1 MKRFTHIITLFFLL
15 SPALLAKESAHTFVI
30 KTVEEISVFITEN
43 KTMLENDEEY
53 LREKVDEL
61 VIPKLNISL
70 MSKIVLGRDNWIS
83 SNDHQKREFQKAF
96 RSLMVRTYMKSLTT
110 FDGERMKFMPFK
122 EGKNPNIARVNSIYL
137 LSEGELPVSYRLK
150 FTESN
155 GWKVFDIII
164 DGISLLKNYRT
175 DFQEHIQNNGIN
187 SLIAELNNGNE

>member
-43 KTMLENDEEY
+43 KTMLENNEEY
-53 LREKVDEL
+53 LRTKVDEL

-70 MSKIVLGRDNWIS
+70 MSKIVLGRDNWIA
-83 SNDHQKREFQKAF
+83 SNDYQKREFQKAF
-96 RSLMVRTYMKSLTT
+96 RSLMVRTYMKSLTA
-110 FDGERMKFMPFK
+110 FDGEKMKFMPFK
-122 EGKNPNIARVNSIYL
+122 VGKKPNIARVNSIYL

-187 SLIAELNNGNE
+187 SLIAELSGDK

>member
-53 LREKVDEL
+53 LRTKVDEL
-61 VIPKLNISL
+61 VIPKLNIGL
-70 MSKIVLGRDNWIS
+70 MSKIVLGRDNWTS
-83 SNDHQKREFQKAF
+83 SNDYQKREFQKAF

-110 FDGERMKFMPFK
+110 FDGEKMKFMPFK
-122 EGKNPNIARVNSIYL
+122 AGKRPNIARVNSIYL

-187 SLIAELNNGNE
+187 SLITELNRDR

>member
-1 MKRFTHIITLFFLL
+1 MKKFTYIIALFFLL
-15 SPALLAKESAHTFVI
+15 SPALLAKESANTFVI
-30 KTVEEISVFITEN
+30 KTVEEISAFITEN
-43 KTMLENDEEY
+43 KAMLENDEEY
-53 LREKVDEL
+53 LRAKVDEL

-70 MSKIVLGRDNWIS
+70 MSKIVLGRDNWTS
-83 SNDHQKREFQKAF
+83 SNDYQKREFQKAF

-110 FDGERMKFMPFK
+110 FDGEKMKFMPFK
-122 EGKNPNIARVNSIYL
+122 EGKRPNIARVNSIYL

-150 FTESN
+150 FTESD

-187 SLIAELNNGNE
+187 SLIAELNGD

>member
-30 KTVEEISVFITEN
+30 KTVEEISAFITEN

-53 LREKVDEL
+53 LRVKVDEL

-70 MSKIVLGRDNWIS
+70 MSKIVLGRDNWTS
-83 SNDHQKREFQKAF
+83 SNDYQKREFQKAF

-110 FDGERMKFMPFK
+110 FDGEKMKFMPFK
-122 EGKNPNIARVNSIYL
+122 EGKRPNIARVNSIYL

-175 DFQEHIQNNGIN
+175 DFQEHIQNNGMN
-187 SLIAELNNGNE
+187 SLIAELSVDK

>member
-1 MKRFTHIITLFFLL
+1 MKRFIYIITLFFLL
-15 SPALLAKESAHTFVI
+15 SSALFAKESADTFLI
-30 KTVEEISVFITEN
+30 KTVEEISSFITEN
-43 KTMLENDEEY
+43 KAMLENDEGY
-53 LREKVDEL
+53 LRTKVDEL

-70 MSKIVLGRDNWIS
+70 MAKIVLGRDNWTS
-83 SNDHQKREFQKAF
+83 SNDYQKREFQKAF

-110 FDGERMKFMPFK
+110 FDGEKMKFMPFK
-122 EGKNPNIARVNSIYL
+122 VGKRPNIARVNSIYL

-175 DFQEHIQNNGIN
+175 DFQEHIQNNGMN
-187 SLIAELNNGNE
+187 SLIAELSRDK

>member
-53 LREKVDEL
+53 LRTKVDEL

-70 MSKIVLGRDNWIS
+70 MSKIVLGRDNWIA
-83 SNDHQKREFQKAF
+83 SNDYQKREFQKAF
-96 RSLMVRTYMKSLTT
+96 RSLMVRTYMKSLTA
-110 FDGERMKFMPFK
+110 FDGEKMKFIPFK
-122 EGKNPNIARVNSIYL
+122 VGKKPNIARVNSIYL

-187 SLIAELNNGNE
+187 SLIAELSGDK

>member
-53 LREKVDEL
+53 LRTKVDEL

-70 MSKIVLGRDNWIS
+70 MSKIVLGRDNWIA
-83 SNDHQKREFQKAF
+83 SNDYQKREFQKAF
-96 RSLMVRTYMKSLTT
+96 RSLMVRTYMKSLTA
-110 FDGERMKFMPFK
+110 FDGEKMKFMPFK
-122 EGKNPNIARVNSIYL
+122 VGKKPNIARVNSIYL

-187 SLIAELNNGNE
+187 SLIAELSGDK

>member
-1 MKRFTHIITLFFLL
+1 MKKFTYIITLFFLL
-15 SPALLAKESAHTFVI
+15 SPALLAKESANTFVI
-30 KTVEEISVFITEN
+30 KTVEEISAFITEN

-53 LREKVDEL
+53 LRVKVDEL

-70 MSKIVLGRDNWIS
+70 MSKIVLGRDNWTS
-83 SNDHQKREFQKAF
+83 SNDYQKREFQKAF

-110 FDGERMKFMPFK
+110 FDGEKMKFMPFK
-122 EGKNPNIARVNSIYL
+122 AGKRPNIARVNSIYL

-187 SLIAELNNGNE
+187 SLITELNRDR

>member
-1 MKRFTHIITLFFLL
+1 MKKFTYIITLFFLL
-15 SPALLAKESAHTFVI
+15 SPALLAKESANTFII
-30 KTVEEISVFITEN
+30 KTVEEISAFITEN

-53 LREKVDEL
+53 LRTKVDEL

-70 MSKIVLGRDNWIS
+70 MSKIVLGRDNWTS
-83 SNDHQKREFQKAF
+83 SNDYQKREFQKAF

-110 FDGERMKFMPFK
+110 FDGEKMKFMPFK
-122 EGKNPNIARVNSIYL
+122 AGKRPNIARVNSIYL

-187 SLIAELNNGNE
+187 SLITELNGDG

>member
-1 MKRFTHIITLFFLL
+1 MKRFTHIIILFFLL
-15 SPALLAKESAHTFVI
+15 SPALLAKESADTFVI
-30 KTVEEISVFITEN
+30 KTVEEISAFITEN

-53 LREKVDEL
+53 LRAKVDEL

-70 MSKIVLGRDNWIS
+70 MSKIVLGRDNWTS
-83 SNDHQKREFQKAF
+83 SNDYQKREFQKAF

-110 FDGERMKFMPFK
+110 FDGEKMKFMPFK
-122 EGKNPNIARVNSIYL
+122 AGKRPDIARVNSIYL

-150 FTESN
+150 FVESD

-187 SLIAELNNGNE
+187 SLITELNRDR

>member
-53 LREKVDEL
+53 LRTKVDEL
-61 VIPKLNISL
+61 VIPKLNIGL
-70 MSKIVLGRDNWIS
+70 MSKIVLGRDNWTS
-83 SNDHQKREFQKAF
+83 SNDYQKREFQKAF

-110 FDGERMKFMPFK
+110 FDGEKMKFMPFK
-122 EGKNPNIARVNSIYL
+122 AGKRPNIARVNSIYL

-187 SLIAELNNGNE
+187 SLIAELSVDK

>member
-1 MKRFTHIITLFFLL
+1 MKKFIYITTLFFLL
-15 SPALLAKESAHTFVI
+15 SPALLAKESANTFVI
-30 KTVEEISVFITEN
+30 KTVEEISAFITEN
-43 KTMLENDEEY
+43 KAMLENDEEY
-53 LREKVDEL
+53 LRAKVDEL

-83 SNDHQKREFQKAF
+83 SNDYQKREFQKAF

-110 FDGERMKFMPFK
+110 FDGEKMKFMPFK
-122 EGKNPNIARVNSIYL
+122 AGKRPDIARVNSVYL

-150 FTESN
+150 FVESN

-175 DFQEHIQNNGIN
+175 DFQEHIHNNGIN
-187 SLIAELNNGNE
+187 SLIAELNGDG

>member
-30 KTVEEISVFITEN
+30 KTVEEISAFITEN

-53 LREKVDEL
+53 LRTKVDEL
-61 VIPKLNISL
+61 VIPKLNIGL
-70 MSKIVLGRDNWIS
+70 MSKIVLGRDNWTS
-83 SNDHQKREFQKAF
+83 SNDYQKREFQKAF

-110 FDGERMKFMPFK
+110 FDGEKMKFMPFK
-122 EGKNPNIARVNSIYL
+122 VGKRPNIARVNSIYL

-150 FTESN
+150 FVESD

-175 DFQEHIQNNGIN
+175 DFQEHIQNNGMN
-187 SLIAELNNGNE
+187 SLIAELSRDK

>member
-1 MKRFTHIITLFFLL
+1 MKRFAYIITLFFLL
-15 SPALLAKESAHTFVI
+15 SPALLAKESANTFII
-30 KTVEEISVFITEN
+30 KTVEEISAFITEN
-43 KTMLENDEEY
+43 KAMLENDEEY
-53 LREKVDEL
+53 LRAKVDEL

-70 MSKIVLGRDNWIS
+70 MSKIVLGRDNWTS
-83 SNDHQKREFQKAF
+83 SNDYQKREFQKAF

-110 FDGERMKFMPFK
+110 FDGEKMKFMPFK
-122 EGKNPNIARVNSIYL
+122 AGKRPNIARVNSIYL

-150 FTESN
+150 FVESD

-187 SLIAELNNGNE
+187 SLITELNRDR

>member
-53 LREKVDEL
+53 LRTKVDEL

-70 MSKIVLGRDNWIS
+70 MSKIVLGRDNWIA
-83 SNDHQKREFQKAF
+83 SNDYQKREFQKAF

-110 FDGERMKFMPFK
+110 FDGEKMKFMPFK
-122 EGKNPNIARVNSIYL
+122 AGKRPNIARVNSIYL

-187 SLIAELNNGNE
+187 SLIAELKGDS

>member
-1 MKRFTHIITLFFLL
+1 MKRFAYIITLFFLL
-15 SPALLAKESAHTFVI
+15 SPALLAKESANTFII
-30 KTVEEISVFITEN
+30 KTVEEISAFITEN

-53 LREKVDEL
+53 LRTKVDEL

-70 MSKIVLGRDNWIS
+70 MSKIVLGRDNWTS
-83 SNDHQKREFQKAF
+83 SNNYQKREFQKAF

-110 FDGERMKFMPFK
+110 FDGEKMKFMPFK
-122 EGKNPNIARVNSIYL
+122 AGKRPNIARVNSIYL

-150 FTESN
+150 FTESD

-175 DFQEHIQNNGIN
+175 DFQDHIQNNGIN
-187 SLIAELNNGNE
+187 SLIAELNGD

>member
-53 LREKVDEL
+53 LRTKVDEL

-70 MSKIVLGRDNWIS
+70 MSKIVLGRDNWIA
-83 SNDHQKREFQKAF
+83 SNDYQKREFQKAF

-110 FDGERMKFMPFK
+110 FDGEKMKFMPFK
-122 EGKNPNIARVNSIYL
+122 AGKRPNIARVNSIYL

-187 SLIAELNNGNE
+187 SLIAELSGDK

>member
-1 MKRFTHIITLFFLL
+1 MKRFAYIIILFFLL
-15 SPALLAKESAHTFVI
+15 SPALLAKESAHTFII
-30 KTVEEISVFITEN
+30 KTVGEISVFITEN
-43 KTMLENDEEY
+43 KAMLENDEEY
-53 LREKVDEL
+53 LRTKVDEL

-70 MSKIVLGRDNWIS
+70 MSKIVLGRDNWTS
-83 SNDHQKREFQKAF
+83 SNNYQKREFQKAF

-110 FDGERMKFMPFK
+110 FDGEKMKFMPFK
-122 EGKNPNIARVNSIYL
+122 AGKRPNIARVNSVYL

-187 SLIAELNNGNE
+187 SLIAELSGDK

>member
-1 MKRFTHIITLFFLL
+1 MKKFTHIITLFFLL

-53 LREKVDEL
+53 LRTKVDEL
-61 VIPKLNISL
+61 VIPKLNIGL
-70 MSKIVLGRDNWIS
+70 MSKIVLGRDNWTS
-83 SNDHQKREFQKAF
+83 SNDYQKREFQKAF

-110 FDGERMKFMPFK
+110 FDGEKMKFMPFK
-122 EGKNPNIARVNSIYL
+122 VGKRPNIARVNSIYL

-187 SLIAELNNGNE
+187 SLIAELKGDS

>member
-1 MKRFTHIITLFFLL
+1 MKRFAHIIILFFLL

-30 KTVEEISVFITEN
+30 KTVEEISAFITEN
-43 KTMLENDEEY
+43 KAMLENDEEY
-53 LREKVDEL
+53 LRAKVDEL

-83 SNDHQKREFQKAF
+83 SNDYQKREFQKAF

-110 FDGERMKFMPFK
+110 FDGEKMKFMPFK
-122 EGKNPNIARVNSIYL
+122 AGKRPDIARVNSVYL

-150 FTESN
+150 FVESN

-175 DFQEHIQNNGIN
+175 DFQEHIHNNGIN
-187 SLIAELNNGNE
+187 SLIAELNGDG

>member
-1 MKRFTHIITLFFLL
+1 MKRFAYIITLFFLL
-15 SPALLAKESAHTFVI
+15 SPALLAKESANIFII
-30 KTVEEISVFITEN
+30 KTVEEISAFITEN
-43 KTMLENDEEY
+43 KAMLENDEEY
-53 LREKVDEL
+53 LRTKVDEL

-70 MSKIVLGRDNWIS
+70 MSKIVLGRDNWTS
-83 SNDHQKREFQKAF
+83 SNNYQKREFQKAF

-110 FDGERMKFMPFK
+110 FDGEKMKFMPFK
-122 EGKNPNIARVNSIYL
+122 AGKRPDIARVNSIYL

-150 FTESN
+150 FVESD

-187 SLIAELNNGNE
+187 SLITELNRDR